1 MLSHQSGFERARC
14 QPVQIQAGHLPDIET
29 ADRGSAFTEP
39 AIASE
44 AITPQRLGL
53 RAARGLRGW
62 IGVMLCALVL
72 APPSASAQTLFQEGF
87 ESGWGSWFADNGVW
101 EVGTPTAGPAA
112 CQAGAQCAGTV
123 LGGNYPAETD
133 SRLISPQISLP
144 SVSGDEKILLGFWHW
159 FSLSSWA
166 TETVQL
172 SAYNPDTGQWSAW
185 TQVGSALS
193 AGTSSDWSYRIDDLT
208 PYAGKTVKFAF
219 FHFTQFSYQGAGW
232 FIDEIRIFKETPVLP
247 NPETFEGGRGDW
259 SADRGIWDI
268 GTPPDGTTT
277 CHSGTQC
284 AGTMLTGNSTSRLMT
299 PPVRLLDESGIS
311 LSFWHWFS
319 TSGAQ
324 VQISTYDE
332 ATLTWSAW
340 QNLGTRI
347 SGTSTVWSFR
357 RDDLSPYAG
366 KMVRIAFYH
375 DSTSRPGWYIDD
387 IEIDTVTGPN
397 QPPEARISGAP
408 FTVQPGALVALG
420 GSASSDPDGQIAS
433 YAWSTTGPC
442 GIVGAANEV
451 DASVQIAADAAPG
464 SQCAVTLEVTDNLG
478 ASDIAQAVMI
488 VGDPEDDPPESL
500 LIGQP
505 NATATLNLLDGVRD
519 RVLRQLPEGD
529 WLVSTYYRHS
539 SEVVDRLSRDP
550 RLQAHALYL
559 LARLGPTFV
568 AAVDADGAEGIALR
582 PSDRNSVR
590 RFAEA
595 LQNGASPALATD
607 LERFLTQWLAP

>member
-1 MLSHQSGFERARC
+1 MLSYQSRFERAPHR
-14 QPVQIQAGHLPDIET
+14 PVQIKAGHLPDKET
-29 ADRGSAFTEP
+29 VDRGSAFAEP

-44 AITPQRLGL
+44 AITPQRPGL
-53 RAARGLRGW
+53 RSGRGLPGW

-72 APPSASAQTLFQEGF
+72 TPLPVSAQTLFQEGF
-87 ESGWGSWFADNGVW
+87 ESGWGSWFTDNGVW

-112 CQAGAQCAGTV
+112 CQAGATCAGTV

-133 SRLISPQISLP
+133 SRLISPQIILP

-159 FSLSSWA
+159 FDLSPSF
-166 TETVQL
+166 TIEYVQV
-172 SAYNPDTGQWSAW
+172 SAYNPDTAQWSPW
-185 TQVGSALS
+185 VQVGNTIA
-193 AGTSSDWSYRIDDLT
+193 ASSDWSYRIDDLT
-208 PYAGKTVKFAF
+208 PYAGKTVKLAF
-219 FHFTQFSYQGAGW
+219 FHATQYSYQDAGW
-232 FIDEIRIFKETPVLP
+232 FIDEIRIFKKTPVLP

-268 GTPPDGTTT
+268 GTLPDGTTT

-299 PPVRLLDESGIS
+299 PPIRLRDEPDIS

-332 ATLTWSAW
+332 ATLIWSAW

-357 RDDLSPYAG
+357 RDDLSAYAG
-366 KMVRIAFYH
+366 KVVRIAFYH
-375 DSTSRPGWYIDD
+375 DSSSRPGWYIDD
-387 IEIDTVTGPN
+387 IEIDSITGPN
-397 QPPEARISGAP
+397 QPPAARISGAP
-408 FTVQPGALVALG
+408 LTVQPGELVAPS
-420 GSASSDPDGQIAS
+420 GSGSSDPDGQIAS

-442 GIVGAANEV
+442 SIVGAANGV

-478 ASDIAQAVMI
+478 ASDSAQAVMI
-488 VGDPEDDPPESL
+488 VGDPQDDPPESL

-505 NATATLNLLDGVRD
+505 NATATLNLLDELRD
-519 RVLRQLPEGD
+519 RVLRSLPDGD
-529 WLVSTYYRHS
+529 WLVSAYYRHS
-539 SEVVDRLSRDP
+539 SEVVNRLSRDP

-559 LARLGPTFV
+559 LARLSPNFV
-568 AAVDADGAEGIALR
+568 AAVDADGAEGIMLR

-595 LQNGASPALATD
+595 LRKGASPALATD
-607 LERFLTQWLAP
+607 LERFLTEWLDP

>member
-1 MLSHQSGFERARC
+1 MLSYQSRFERAPCR
-14 QPVQIQAGHLPDIET
+14 PVQVKAGHLPDKVT
-29 ADRGSAFTEP
+29 ADRGSAFTES

-44 AITPQRLGL
+44 AITPRRLGL
-53 RAARGLRGW
+53 RSGLGLLGW
-62 IGVMLCALVL
+62 IGVILCALVL
-72 APPSASAQTLFQEGF
+72 TPLPASAQTLLQEGF

-112 CQAGAQCAGTV
+112 CQAGTKCAGTV
-123 LGGNYPAETD
+123 LGGDYPAYTS

-144 SVSGDEKILLGFWHW
+144 SVSGDERILLGFWHW
-159 FSLSSWA
+159 FSLGGYVD
-166 TETVQL
+166 ETVQV
-172 SAYNPDTGQWSAW
+172 SAYDLDTGQWSAW
-185 TQVGSALS
+185 ARLGSNLS
-193 AGTSSDWSYRIDDLT
+193 ASTSSDWSYRIDDLT
-208 PYAGKTVKFAF
+208 PYAGKTVKLAF
-219 FHFTQFSYQGAGW
+219 FHAPHYFFASSGDGW
-232 FIDEIRIFKETPVLP
+232 FIDEVIIVKKTPALP

-268 GTPPDGTTT
+268 ATPPDGTTT
-277 CHSGTQC
+277 CRGGTRC
-284 AGTMLTGNSTSRLMT
+284 AGTMLSGNSTSRLMT
-299 PPVRLLDESGIS
+299 PPIRLLDEPDIS

-324 VQISTYDE
+324 VQISTFDA

-340 QNLGTRI
+340 QNLGSRI

-366 KMVRIAFYH
+366 KVVRIAFYH
-375 DSTSRPGWYIDD
+375 DSSSRPGWYIDD

-408 FTVQPGALVALG
+408 LQVSPGDLVALS
-420 GSASSDPDGQIAS
+420 GSGSSDPDGQIAS

-442 GIVGAANEV
+442 GIAGAANGV
-451 DASVQIAADAAPG
+451 DASVQIHADAAEG
-464 SQCAVTLEVTDNLG
+464 SQCKVTLEVTDDLG
-478 ASDIAQAVMI
+478 ASDSDVAVMTVDCPI
-488 VGDPEDDPPESL
+488 EFL
-500 LIGQP
+500 LASQP
-505 NATATLNLLDGVRD
+505 NAPATLNLLDELRD
-519 RVLRQLPEGD
+519 RVLGQLPDGD

-559 LARLGPTFV
+559 LARLRPTFV
-568 AAVDADGAEGIALR
+568 AAVDADGAEGVTLR
-582 PSDRNSVR
+582 PFDRNSVR

-595 LQNGASPALATD
+595 LQKGASPALATD
-607 LERFLTQWLAP
+607 LEHFLTQWLAP